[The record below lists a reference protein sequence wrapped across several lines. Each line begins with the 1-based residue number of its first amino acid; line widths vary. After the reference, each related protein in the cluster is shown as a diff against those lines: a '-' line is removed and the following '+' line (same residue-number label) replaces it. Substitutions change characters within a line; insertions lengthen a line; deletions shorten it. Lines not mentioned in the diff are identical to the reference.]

1 MLSIKKVIYIFIDKK
16 LSTVRS
22 NKFTGA
28 GVKSE
33 NMLNQEFA
41 EELHKAVYRKF
52 EKWKKALSFYRQ

>member
-41 EELHKAVYRKF
+41 EELHKAINI
-52 EKWKKALSFYRQ
+52 